1 MSHPDGYPDDIHAGR
16 EQALEHL
23 IEDATAGLTA
33 QQAAEVR
40 THFTVPVTLT
50 GGCPLI
56 AAPMLRAATLAMDSV
71 GNPVL
76 GIPIGTAVCQG
87 TGTCAAIPA
96 A

>member
-1 MSHPDGYPDDIHAGR
+1 
-16 EQALEHL
+16 
-23 IEDATAGLTA
+23 
-33 QQAAEVR
+33 
-40 THFTVPVTLT
+40 
-50 GGCPLI
+50 
-56 AAPMLRAATLAMDSV
+56 MLRAATLAIDSV